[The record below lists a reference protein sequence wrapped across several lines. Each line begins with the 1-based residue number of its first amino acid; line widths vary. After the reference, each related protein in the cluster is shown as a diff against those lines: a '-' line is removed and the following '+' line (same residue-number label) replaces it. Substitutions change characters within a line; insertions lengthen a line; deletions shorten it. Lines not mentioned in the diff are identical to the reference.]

1 MSLFSKI
8 RSKSYETQIVLLV
21 AFLGIA
27 RLVLAVAIDVAKQ
40 TPNAIEI
47 ITDSA
52 LLFLFIGL
60 LFLTYTK
67 ATFKSIHPS
76 FGFIL
81 TILLGLNFIE
91 FNGIFGFTRFNFYC
105 GFFVIGLLYN
115 SRWLIIHITFQSI
128 IMILLAYGTAHQLSW
143 LTKFSLGNNLDIT
156 EFIFAVIVLGIL
168 AFYLKNITVHEI
180 NKYDHLNV
188 DLSKNVRQAK
198 QTNQLLITKT
208 NELREAQQNLASEVS
223 KRTKLLDNQQ
233 KAIESYIYMNTSV
246 LHAPMDELN
255 KAIELLPVDQ
265 PLSAMLLA
273 SRIELNEV
281 LRSIKNTLDA
291 QQELD
296 RNKIRQS

>member
-156 EFIFAVIVLGIL
+156 EFIFAVTVLGIL

-208 NELREAQQNLASEVS
+208 KELREAQQNLALEVS